1 VFDSGKHFKLCY
13 RTVWLIGPIR
23 KLRRKWS
30 VVNTAPE
37 TYDASKL
44 VTTVKSFIVQA
55 QRRADQR
62 LRRQFDLDNWPNSDE
77 IKRIITVILH
87 SLNCL
92 ITRQTLN
99 QVHSCSFNNNYFF

>member
-1 VFDSGKHFKLCY
+1 MFVTVKPFKLCY
-13 RTVWLIGPIR
+13 RIVWLIGPIR

-55 QRRADQR
+55 LRRADQR
-62 LRRQFDLDNWPNSDE
+62 LRRQFDLDNWSNSEE
-77 IKRIITVILH
+77 IKRIITVIFYAH
-87 SLNCL
+87 
-92 ITRQTLN
+92 
-99 QVHSCSFNNNYFF
+99 